1 MIIKKLKDLLEKWKK
16 QLRAKRRLEGFK
28 KKIVKLDKH
37 KKKMRKNSSLVLSRL

>member
-1 MIIKKLKDLLEKWKK
+1 MIITKLKNSLKEWKR
-16 QLRAKRRLEGFK
+16 QIRAKRRLEGFK